1 MERINK
7 TDVPFLVKDNY
18 SGAVLNTNVEA
29 LQAYKAKKK
38 KLNEKLSRIDKLE
51 IDVLQMKTE
60 IKSQSKDCHEIKS
73 MLVQLLGKIDGW
85 T

>member
-73 MLVQLLGKIDGW
+73 MLVQLLGKIDG
-85 T
+85 

>member
-1 MERINK
+1 MDRITK
-7 TDVPFLVKDNY
+7 TKVPFLVKDNY

-51 IDVLQMKTE
+51 IEVLQMKTE
-60 IKSQSKDCHEIKS
+60 IKSQSQDCQEIKS

>member
-1 MERINK
+1 MDRITK
-7 TDVPFLVKDNY
+7 TKVPFLVKDNY

-51 IDVLQMKTE
+51 IEVLQMKTE
-60 IKSQSKDCHEIKS
+60 IKSQSQDCQEIKS
-73 MLVQLLGKIDGW
+73 MLGQLLGKIDG
-85 T
+85 

>member
-1 MERINK
+1 MNRITK
-7 TDVPFLVKDNY
+7 TKVPFLVKDNY

-51 IDVLQMKTE
+51 IEVLQMKTE
-60 IKSQSKDCHEIKS
+60 IKSQSQDCQEIKS
-73 MLVQLLGKIDGW
+73 MLEQLLGKIDG
-85 T
+85 